1 MVSTD
6 YAQIGL
12 LLWVFFALRGGLATA
27 RVLWLLV
34 AGRVN
39 FAALD
44 AVVGRLMSAGN
55 RERALRLARAAPK
68 ALVCQLLEVALGE
81 RVSLAPTGEGANY
94 REGQG
99 DRDAAARA
107 HLEAK
112 AKTLSAPLESQL
124 HQAVGLNSVALVGGV
139 WAYRLAAA
147 EGYGVQLLAVEGAL
161 VVVSAVGF
169 YLVSTLRR
177 DLARG
182 AASWARY
189 VEPG

>member
-1 MVSTD
+1 MIGASAATTT
-6 YAQIGL
+6 GL
-12 LLWVFFALRGGLATA
+12 LPLANKLCARTTIYITTAVKAMSSGRCFAYEPCMRK
-27 RVLWLLV
+27 V
-34 AGRVN
+34 
-39 FAALD
+39 
-44 AVVGRLMSAGN
+44 S
-55 RERALRLARAAPK
+55 RLARAAPK
-68 ALVCQLLEVALGE
+68 ALVCQLLEVALCE

-169 YLVSTLRR
+169 YLVATLRR